1 MKKKTTKIKPII
13 GWREWISIPEM
24 HIREIKVKVDS
35 GARTSAIHAEDIEIV
50 KKRGKHYVNFKVF
63 PLQRD
68 KTHFAKVTLPMIE
81 ERWVKSS
88 VGHQTLRPV
97 VKVEVKM
104 GEFTFPIELTLV
116 NRDIMGFRMLL
127 GREAIKNR
135 FLLDTGH
142 SFLQGKKKKKL
153 AKTKK

>member
-1 MKKKTTKIKPII
+1 MNKKILKEKPII
-13 GWREWISIPEM
+13 GWREWLSIPEM
-24 HIREIKVKVDS
+24 HISEIKVKVDS
-35 GARTSAIHAEDIEIV
+35 GARTSAIHAEDIEIT
-50 KKRGKHYVNFKVF
+50 KKRGKEFVSFKIF

-68 KTHFAKVTLPMIE
+68 KSHFSRVTLPMIE

-97 VKVEVKM
+97 VKVDIKI
-104 GEFTFPIELTLV
+104 GDHKFPIELTLV

-135 FLLDTGH
+135 FLLDAGH
-142 SFLQGKKKKKL
+142 SFLLGKKKKK
-153 AKTKK
+153 K